1 MKPLIRL
8 VFSGA
13 QRRFA
18 GRLWLGAPGDPAK
31 AWGAAPDK
39 RRRAVLTGGIAAAL
53 AGALIRRTWSAD
65 PAPTAAAPGAAAGTA
80 PAQVSIEE
88 FSASGKS
95 LGRAQVN
102 KVMKTEAQWR
112 AQLSPAAY
120 YVTRQAGTEYAFSG
134 AYDHNKADGLYRC
147 ICCDTALY
155 DSQTKFDSGTGWPS
169 FWQPISRFNIVKTAD
184 YSLGMER
191 DAISCRLCD
200 AHLGHVFND
209 GPKPTGLRYCM
220 NSVALHFVPR
230 A

>member
-1 MKPLIRL
+1 MKPGKTLSS
-8 VFSGA
+8 SGSRPA
-13 QRRFA
+13 EA
-18 GRLWLGAPGDPAK
+18 NLG
-31 AWGAAPDK
+31 
-39 RRRAVLTGGIAAAL
+39 RRAVLTGGIAAVL

-65 PAPTAAAPGAAAGTA
+65 PAPAAAAASAAAGTT
-80 PAQVSIEE
+80 PPQVSIEE

-95 LGRAQVN
+95 LGRVQAS
-102 KVMKTEAQWR
+102 KVIKTEAQWR

-134 AYDHNKADGLYRC
+134 EYDHNKADGLYRC

-155 DSQTKFDSGTGWPS
+155 DSKTKFDSGTGWPS
-169 FWQPISRFNIVKTAD
+169 FWQAISRFNIVKTSD
-184 YSLGMER
+184 NSLGMER

-200 AHLGHVFND
+200 SHLGHVFND
-209 GPKPTGLRYCM
+209 GPRPTGLRYCM